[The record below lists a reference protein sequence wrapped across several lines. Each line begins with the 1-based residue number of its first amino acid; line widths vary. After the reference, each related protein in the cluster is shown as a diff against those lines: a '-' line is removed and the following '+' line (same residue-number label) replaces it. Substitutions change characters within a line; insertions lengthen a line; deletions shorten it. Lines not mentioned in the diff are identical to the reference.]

1 MVITTGMQDQ
11 TPLVD
16 VTETVAQVDGAL
28 DFSIVG
34 MFMQADLT
42 VQAVMLM
49 LIVASVWSWSIIVN
63 TRLRLNTAKKSADG
77 FEEKFWSGKPLD
89 ELYSSLKTA
98 PKHPLAAVSVAAMR
112 ELQRSLTGKRRLDKI
127 TVQDRIAKVMHV
139 TGSREME
146 RLEGQVSYL
155 ATIGSAAPFVGL
167 FGTVW
172 GIMNAFQDIAIQ
184 ADTSLNTVAPG
195 IAEALL
201 ATALGL
207 VAAIPA
213 VIAYNNLATD
223 LGRYAG
229 RVDGFAD
236 EFAAILSRQL
246 DEQDH

>member
-1 MVITTGMQDQ
+1 MMIPHLQ
-11 TPLVD
+11 D
-16 VTETVAQVDGAL
+16 VTDVSVSEELTRTP
-28 DFSIVG
+28 DFSIIG
-34 MFMQADLT
+34 MFMQADII
-42 VQAVMLM
+42 VQAVML
-49 LIVASVWSWSIIVN
+49 LLLGASFWSWSIIVN
-63 TRLRLNTAKKSADG
+63 TRLRINAARAAADG
-77 FEEKFWSGKPLD
+77 FEDAFWSGRPLD
-89 ELYSSLKTA
+89 DLYARLKDM
-98 PKHPLAAVSVAAMR
+98 PDHPMAAVFVAAMR
-112 ELQRSLTGKRRLDKI
+112 EWQSSLARRRQGVNRI
-127 TVQDRIAKVMHV
+127 TMQDRIAKVMHV
-139 TGSREME
+139 TSTREME

-172 GIMNAFQDIAIQ
+172 GIMNSFKEIAIQ

-213 VIAYNNLATD
+213 VVAYNNLANS
-223 LGRYAG
+223 LGRYAS

-246 DEQDH
+246 DEQESKDI